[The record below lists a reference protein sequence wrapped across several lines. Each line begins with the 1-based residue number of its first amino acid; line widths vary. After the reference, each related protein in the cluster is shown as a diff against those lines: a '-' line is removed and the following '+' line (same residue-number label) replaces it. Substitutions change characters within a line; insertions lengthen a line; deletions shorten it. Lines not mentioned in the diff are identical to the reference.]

1 MRLLAPDAGRICLD
15 GWELDGQIQQRVR
28 ELWAADPETG
38 LLKARSGADRFLSR
52 APTAA
57 MSS

>member
-1 MRLLAPDAGRICLD
+1 MCLD

-38 LLKARSGADRFLSR
+38 LLKARSGADWFLSR